1 MKRAR
6 EESIPGHEL
15 LRCRRRASHDIRTES
30 DPLRRAA
37 LYERLAAS
45 GAQVWMTG
53 TEMAPFAEIA
63 GEAAL
68 WDVRDGIA
76 SRI

>member
-1 MKRAR
+1 
-6 EESIPGHEL
+6 
-15 LRCRRRASHDIRTES
+15 
-30 DPLRRAA
+30 
-37 LYERLAAS
+37 
-45 GAQVWMTG
+45 MTG